1 MRTVTPT
8 ELRKNI
14 YTILDDILNKDMP
27 VEIIRNGRRL
37 RIEPVERE
45 NKLKNL
51 VRRPECMAC
60 DPGELVSVS
69 WEAEVK
75 LDLP

>member
-60 DPGELVSVS
+60 DPEELASVS